1 MKLSIHRAEVFEEY
15 LLSDGWQT
23 VLEFLTERLE
33 AKQNALKSGR
43 LSHDEYLETCAA
55 IRELEYLRD
64 EPARLVRN
72 SYKESKD
79 ERGPFGDARRRG
91 SGNGR
96 VTSR

>member
-1 MKLSIHRAEVFEEY
+1 VKLSIHQAEVFEEY
-15 LLSDGWQT
+15 LLSDGWLT
-23 VLEFLTERLE
+23 VLIFLGERLE
-33 AKQNALKSGR
+33 QKQNALKSGR
-43 LSHDEYLETCAA
+43 LSHEEYLEACAA

-79 ERGPFGDARRRG
+79 GNRPFGDARRRG